1 MTKRDKHIPVGR
13 KIGQTE
19 RLRIPQI
26 FSQAKYFNCELS
38 SGASYTEITSLRGH
52 KYTDTKVTHL
62 KKSFTEMVAVNVGLT
77 PSHEVSLC

>member
-19 RLRIPQI
+19 HLRIPKI

-38 SGASYTEITSLRGH
+38 FGASYTEVTLLRRH
-52 KYTDTKVTHL
+52 TYTDTKVTHL
-62 KKSFTEMVAVNVGLT
+62 KKKKVL
-77 PSHEVSLC
+77 PSLQFDSL